1 MSQTTVNLTANTA
14 TYTKLKSGAW
24 GLRIVGSFRV
34 QAGDRVTVSKKD
46 GSKKEEA
53 VGAVLW
59 SGDGVVLCSI
69 ESTGS
74 VRREFLAAAY
84 PSTHGPGARPAA
96 PAARPAVR
104 KYRRGQDCPCCGSE
118 PLDAKLHCWE
128 CGFSGK

>member
-1 MSQTTVNLTANTA
+1 MTTTFTMTANTA

-34 QAGDRVTVSKKD
+34 QAGDRVTVSKRD
-46 GSKKEEA
+46 GSKKEET

-74 VRREFLAAAY
+74 LRRD
-84 PSTHGPGARPAA
+84 RPAA

-104 KYRRGQDCPCCGSE
+104 KYRKGQDCPCCGSE
-118 PLDAKLHCWE
+118 PLDAQLHCWE